1 MLASH
6 LPSSPGVVV
15 TDCDYALMNALEHV
29 FPFSYHIL
37 CRWHVGRS
45 VHTRCKSHF
54 NSRRVS
60 SRQARG
66 ASSSTLQTTASNRAV
81 TDFVKDWQK
90 VVLAELIETYRTKWR
105 MLQSRYRRETSLLD
119 YLRNTWLPL
128 KEHFMAPWVNEYLHL
143 GARETSRVEGV
154 HAVLKQVLGVSSP
167 NPHSLLPTFLAFIA
181 FVVPIMLASV
191 YG

>member
-1 MLASH
+1 
-6 LPSSPGVVV
+6 
-15 TDCDYALMNALEHV
+15 
-29 FPFSYHIL
+29 
-37 CRWHVGRS
+37 
-45 VHTRCKSHF
+45 
-54 NSRRVS
+54 
-60 SRQARG
+60 
-66 ASSSTLQTTASNRAV
+66 V